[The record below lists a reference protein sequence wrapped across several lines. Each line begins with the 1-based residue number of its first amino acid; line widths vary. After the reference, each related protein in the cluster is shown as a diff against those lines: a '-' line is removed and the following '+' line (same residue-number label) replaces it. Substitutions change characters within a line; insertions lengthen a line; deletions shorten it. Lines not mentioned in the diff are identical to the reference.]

1 MSSHIKAKNRV
12 LQEEVDR
19 LLDSGNFPGVHVL
32 LKEIWE
38 NSPGPSTANFV
49 TSRFLKIRSKL
60 TVVPCRIAFLRSF
73 TIEPVTSLLRAA
85 LAVKRI
91 DMIEHISDFNAYPQE
106 ILDEKSKLY
115 SFSPDLIILAVQ
127 TRDILPDIWNCFADL
142 SQDDVES
149 KVKQVISE
157 FYSWV
162 QTLNKRID
170 ASVIIHTLEMP
181 VFPSSGIPDSY
192 LENSQAEAISHINN
206 ELKNMARKFPNVYTL
221 DYDALVAK
229 KGRLNWCDEQKWLTM
244 RMPIAADCL
253 IHLAVEW
260 LRYILP
266 LTGKTCKVLVT
277 DADNTLWGGV
287 VGEDGP
293 RGIQVGPDYPGA
305 AYQALQRVMLD
316 LHARGIIL
324 AICSKNNMA
333 DVMEV
338 INTHDGMLLRKN
350 HFAAMR
356 VNWQDKVKNLSEIA
370 GELNIGLDAIAFI
383 DDNPFECQLVRNQH
397 PEVTVIELP
406 EDCMKYAQC
415 LRENPSFEKL
425 TLSSEDRERGRH
437 YLDRRKRKELKQS
450 VSSLEDFYYSLQM
463 IIDVSLVTQNTLART
478 AQLTQKTNQFN
489 LTTRRYSEQQIN
501 ETATMENWR
510 VYTMRSQDRFGDNG
524 IIGAAIISLD
534 QEVCEIDTFLLSC
547 RVIGQTLETALL
559 ATIVEEVRKVGIK
572 RLIGWFLPTPKNLPS
587 KDFFKSHGFACTLE
601 DDQKSRWELDLMDNK
616 LSSPPWV
623 KRNFL

>member
-1 MSSHIKAKNRV
+1 MSSHIKVKDHALR
-12 LQEEVDR
+12 EEVDQ
-19 LLDSGNFPGVHVL
+19 LLDSGNFPGVYTL

-38 NSPGPSTANFV
+38 DSPGPSTANFV
-49 TSRFLKIRSKL
+49 ASRFLKIRSKL
-60 TVVPCRIAFLRSF
+60 TLVSCKIAFLRSF

-85 LAVKRI
+85 LAVKGI
-91 DMIEHISDFNAYPQE
+91 NMIEHTSDFNAYPQE

-127 TRDILPDIWNCFADL
+127 ARDILPDIWTRFADL
-142 SQDDVES
+142 SQDDVKS

-162 QTLNKRID
+162 QTLNKRTE

-181 VFPSSGIPDSY
+181 VFPSCGISDSY
-192 LENSQAEAISHINN
+192 LENSQVEAISGINR
-206 ELKNMARKFPNVYTL
+206 ELKSMARDFPNVYIL

-229 KGRLNWCDEQKWLTM
+229 NGRLNWCDEQKWLTM

-266 LTGKTCKVLVT
+266 LTGKTCKVLVS

-293 RGIQVGPDYPGA
+293 KGIQVGLDYPGA
-305 AYQALQRVMLD
+305 AYQALQRAMLD
-316 LHARGIIL
+316 LRAQGIIL
-324 AICSKNNMA
+324 SLCSKNNMD

-338 INTHDGMLLRKN
+338 INNHDGMLLRKN
-350 HFAAMR
+350 HFAAIR
-356 VNWQDKVKNLSEIA
+356 VNWQDKAKNLSEIA
-370 GELNIGLDAIAFI
+370 EELNIGLDAIAFI

-406 EDCMKYAQC
+406 KDCMKYAQC
-415 LRENPSFEKL
+415 LRENPAFGKL
-425 TLSSEDRERGRH
+425 TLSSEDRERGRY
-437 YLDRRKRKELKQS
+437 YLERRKRKELKQS

-463 IIDVSLVTQNTLART
+463 VIDVALMTPDTLART

-501 ETATMENWR
+501 EIATKENWH

-524 IIGAAIISLD
+524 IIGATIISLN

-547 RVIGQTLETALL
+547 RVIGQTLETAFL
-559 ATIVEEVRKVGIK
+559 AAIVEQVRKFGIK
-572 RLIGWFLPTPKNLPS
+572 RLIGWFLPTSKNLPA
-587 KDFFKSHGFACTLE
+587 KYFFKSHGFACVLE
-601 DDQKSRWELDLMDNK
+601 NDEKSRWELDLMNNK
-616 LSSPPWV
+616 LNSPPWV